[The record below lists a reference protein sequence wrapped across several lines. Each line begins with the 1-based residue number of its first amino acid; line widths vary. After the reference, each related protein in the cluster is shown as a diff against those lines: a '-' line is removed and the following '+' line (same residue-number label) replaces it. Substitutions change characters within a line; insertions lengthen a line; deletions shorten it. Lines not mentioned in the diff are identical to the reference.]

1 MIHKIISGGQTGA
14 DRGGLIAGK
23 ILGIETGGTA
33 PKGWMTED
41 GPYPALGHFYGLKE
55 GPPGYPARTRLNVA
69 DSDATLL
76 MGNPGSLGSALTC
89 AICTDLNKPC
99 LVNPTPA
106 ALMEWLDAHDVGI
119 LNVAGNRASKNPTIE
134 GVTYHLLRDTILG
147 IREAQLAREICKG
160 SLRDTARGS
169 RDES

>member
-1 MIHKIISGGQTGA
+1 MINKIISGGQTGA

-23 ILGIETGGTA
+23 ILNIETGGTV
-33 PKGWMTED
+33 PKDWMTEN
-41 GPYPALGHFYGLKE
+41 GPYPALGHSYGLKE

-76 MGNPGSLGSALTC
+76 MGDISSPGSRLTS
-89 AICTDLNKPC
+89 AICTDLDKPC

-106 ALMEWLDAHDVGI
+106 ALMEWLDAHDIAI

-134 GVTYHLLRDTILG
+134 QVTFHLLRDTILG
-147 IREAQLAREICKG
+147 IRTLQLSRVE
-160 SLRDTARGS
+160 GS
-169 RDES
+169 RDA

>member
-1 MIHKIISGGQTGA
+1 MIRKIISGGQTGA

-41 GPYPALGHFYGLKE
+41 GPCPHLGHFYGLKE

-76 MGNPGSLGSALTC
+76 MGNVSSPGSRLTS
-89 AICTDLNKPC
+89 AICTELGKQC
-99 LVNPTPA
+99 LINPTVA
-106 ALMEWLDAHDVGI
+106 ALAEWLDAHDIEI

-134 GVTYHLLRDTILG
+134 QVTFHLLRDTILG
-147 IREAQLAREICKG
+147 IRTLQLSRVE
-160 SLRDTARGS
+160 GS
-169 RDES
+169 RDA